1 MMDWLR
7 KTIYPPTE
15 SNTWTDTLKNVLK
28 TSAESLLTIRDVLM
42 ELIKVYLAPV
52 FHLIV
57 QQIKTIFQILVDNF
71 YRHLLPFLSYFLG
84 EIRTF
89 AVYLFDFT
97 ASLCQNCLTTAS
109 DVVQFLNYHSTIV
122 LANCIQLAK
131 LFCERSLTWL
141 LYTYNYF
148 SLFPTYK
155 LYLMVVIIFLMVCCF
170 IMLVNTCRNHK
181 RMTSQLQ
188 KETYEDKNESLVPG
202 DSNGYT
208 ANGKRTKG
216 IYKFKE
222 LAEIGL
228 ILNSKSLVN
237 VGVYVNICFSS
248 FFFSDVSSEV
258 AAMDSSNRHCDSL
271 CGWISCQ
278 HSVGICET
286 LPG

>member
-15 SNTWTDTLKNVLK
+15 SNTWTDTLQNALK
-28 TSAESLLTIRDVLM
+28 TSAESLLTFRDVMM
-42 ELIKVYLAPV
+42 EVIKVYLAPV

-57 QQIKTIFQILVDNF
+57 QQIKTIFQILLDNF
-71 YRHLLPFLSYFLG
+71 YRHLLPFLTYLLG
-84 EIRTF
+84 QIRTF
-89 AVYLFDFT
+89 AVYLFDVT
-97 ASLCQNCLTTAS
+97 ASLCQNFLTTAS
-109 DVVQFLNYHSTIV
+109 DVVQFLKYHSTIV
-122 LANCIQLAK
+122 LASCIQLSK
-131 LFCERSLTWL
+131 LFWERFLAWL
-141 LYTYNYF
+141 LYSYNYF

-155 LYLMVVIIFLMVCCF
+155 LYLMVVIISFMVCCF

-188 KETYEDKNESLVPG
+188 KVTYEDKSESLVPG
-202 DSNGYT
+202 DSNG
-208 ANGKRTKG
+208 NRTKG

-222 LAEIGL
+222 LAEIEL

-237 VGVYVNICFSS
+237 VGVYVNILLFII
-248 FFFSDVSSEV
+248 FFSDVSSEV
-258 AAMDSSNRHCDSL
+258 AAMDSSTRHYDSL

-278 HSVGICET
+278 HSMGICET